1 MRSQVT
7 VLDELNRT
15 VTVLKRDPKAY
26 FKNLFTFIFL
36 AAKLFVILP
45 ALKKKYLKALEH
57 QRSREFWKAQFK
69 GVNYDDTASL

>member
-26 FKNLFTFIFL
+26 FKNLFM
-36 AAKLFVILP
+36 FVILLVKLR
-45 ALKKKYLKALEH
+45 LKLSSLRKKYMAALPR
-57 QRSREFWKAQFK
+57 QRSREFWKEQFK
-69 GVNYDDTASL
+69 EAPETGESK